1 MPGERCLF
9 FFLLIFYSG
18 RKEKKGVISFF
29 PSAAAAAAAV
39 GIVENIKA
47 RVSSLACLNSQ
58 KGRPTTTTDDA
69 TVR

>member
-18 RKEKKGVISFF
+18 RKEKGVISFF
-29 PSAAAAAAAV
+29 PSAAAAAAV

>member
-29 PSAAAAAAAV
+29 PSAAAAAV

>member
-1 MPGERCLF
+1 VPIFLSLYFLF
-9 FFLLIFYSG
+9 
-18 RKEKKGVISFF
+18 REKRKKGVISFF
-29 PSAAAAAAAV
+29 PSAAAAAAAAV

>member
-18 RKEKKGVISFF
+18 RKEKGVISFF
-29 PSAAAAAAAV
+29 PSAAAAAAAAV